1 MPQAPLPP
9 VPALQPSQ
17 APMASQ
23 APAPV
28 WQAVQSTITDEAWLH
43 WWFAIVFG
51 CFWWFP
57 SHQKKVFKK
66 LILVTSWYQLH
77 THRWFNFSVFPLR
90 LGVSVPQ
97 SPPWRCSSET
107 LRCRSCAWIL
117 IFFFGGPEL
126 GQWWCWF
133 LANKYGS
140 YLLTFF
146 LLGWCPAMS
155 WHGTFPEE
163 WRFASWLG
171 VQDESDALFSLFQWG
186 GWLAHSHS
194 RSYQKWHSQPCASQR
209 IEDGWQITRR
219 KFQVWPWLWYE
230 TLVQWDNVKDCLFCI
245 GNPQIDFP
253 WFRFPSDIVL
263 TGHFDCYSYPQGAR
277 RNSLLCHSGCCG
289 RCAQHITSVLSELVR
304 GPSPKKHLLTKQSHH
319 PAMDKG
325 EWCLR

>member
-66 LILVTSWYQLH
+66 IILVTSWYQLH
-77 THRWFNFSVFPLR
+77 THRWFHFSVFPLR
-90 LGVSVPQ
+90 LGVSLPQ

-117 IFFFGGPEL
+117 FIFFRGPEL
-126 GQWWCWF
+126 GQWWWWF
-133 LANKYGS
+133 LANKYSS

-146 LLGWCPAMS
+146 CLDDARPCHDMELSLRNEDLPVDWESKMS
-155 WHGTFPEE
+155 QM
-163 WRFASWLG
+163 L
-171 VQDESDALFSLFQWG
+171 
-186 GWLAHSHS
+186 
-194 RSYQKWHSQPCASQR
+194 C
-209 IEDGWQITRR
+209 
-219 KFQVWPWLWYE
+219 
-230 TLVQWDNVKDCLFCI
+230 
-245 GNPQIDFP
+245 
-253 WFRFPSDIVL
+253 FPSFCGVVGQPIVIA
-263 TGHFDCYSYPQGAR
+263 GHTRSGTASHVQVIELKMVGRLHAGSSRFDHGCDMR
-277 RNSLLCHSGCCG
+277 RWFNEIMLKAVCF
-289 RCAQHITSVLSELVR
+289 V
-304 GPSPKKHLLTKQSHH
+304 
-319 PAMDKG
+319 
-325 EWCLR
+325 